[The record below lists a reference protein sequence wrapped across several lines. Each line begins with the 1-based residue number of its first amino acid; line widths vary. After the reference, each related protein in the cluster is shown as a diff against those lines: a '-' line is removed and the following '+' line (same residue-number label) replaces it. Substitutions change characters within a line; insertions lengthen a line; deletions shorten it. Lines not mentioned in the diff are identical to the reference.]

1 MTGSFTIPRDAYGF
15 PVDVSQTL
23 TTQRTLK
30 NLRNV
35 CNLSQ
40 ICSKASKA
48 DILEDYSLLTD
59 DDQAMIHL
67 CFEAS
72 GLKVKETACVVNP
85 KIKKRKEAS
94 QTERRQY
101 AKQFAEAKQAEY
113 QSWVDNQV
121 FDLVDVRKLKVK
133 NYVTGR
139 WVLTIKR
146 TKDGE
151 FQKCKARWVLR
162 GFQDKQ
168 KDQQQT
174 DSPAATRPGFRLAAQ
189 VAANNYWDLY
199 HIDLKTAFLQGE
211 AYDETRDIICELP
224 KEAGLPWY
232 TVARMK
238 KPAYGLNDAPRRW
251 WNIVDQKLRSY
262 RLEPTRADRCCYVL
276 YDDSK
281 HVVSNVQ
288 QTSIN
293 ANNLDDALSYLLD
306 PVTGSNAK
314 GRKVHGVVCLHVD
327 NLFLAGDACFH
338 AQVCQRLRKDF
349 SIGSEDTNDIQFVG
363 QRIKWMYNE
372 KNGKGSK
379 HFIRVD
385 QNLAIEE
392 LEEIK
397 VDKGLK
403 DETPCTPSMHTEY
416 RSVLGQI
423 NWLQSRTQY
432 HIGYKFSRCASQASS
447 PTIGDVKTL
456 NKLVRTIRSQPVTLN
471 FWPLESPCR
480 IIGFPDASYKNNED
494 KSSQRA
500 HCIFLATE
508 RSKSSARVDTYGSL
522 VDYESHKITATTMS
536 TTVAELYALM
546 KCFGTCQFIRGLW
559 ADLSGESAPIHIR
572 TDANNL
578 VTTAS
583 TTHVPEQKETIHL
596 IQMLRKESGTGNIQ
610 DLAHVR
616 SEYCLSDALTK
627 HSAKPDELIRAV
639 ETGLLKQVDVHPP
652 FRSLLKHKAYLG
664 LWITRFVKNPLKVIS
679 FLGEQVQDQVLAAWY
694 QQ

>member
-1 MTGSFTIPRDAYGF
+1 
-15 PVDVSQTL
+15 V
-23 TTQRTLK
+23 
-30 NLRNV
+30 
-35 CNLSQ
+35 
-40 ICSKASKA
+40 
-48 DILEDYSLLTD
+48 
-59 DDQAMIHL
+59 
-67 CFEAS
+67 
-72 GLKVKETACVVNP
+72 
-85 KIKKRKEAS
+85 
-94 QTERRQY
+94 
-101 AKQFAEAKQAEY
+101 
-113 QSWVDNQV
+113 
-121 FDLVDVRKLKVK
+121 
-133 NYVTGR
+133 
-139 WVLTIKR
+139 
-146 TKDGE
+146 
-151 FQKCKARWVLR
+151 
-162 GFQDKQ
+162 
-168 KDQQQT
+168 
-174 DSPAATRPGFRLAAQ
+174 
-189 VAANNYWDLY
+189 
-199 HIDLKTAFLQGE
+199 
-211 AYDETRDIICELP
+211 
-224 KEAGLPWY
+224 
-232 TVARMK
+232 
-238 KPAYGLNDAPRRW
+238 
-251 WNIVDQKLRSY
+251 
-262 RLEPTRADRCCYVL
+262 
-276 YDDSK
+276 
-281 HVVSNVQ
+281 
-288 QTSIN
+288 
-293 ANNLDDALSYLLD
+293 
-306 PVTGSNAK
+306 
-314 GRKVHGVVCLHVD
+314 
-327 NLFLAGDACFH
+327 
-338 AQVCQRLRKDF
+338 
-349 SIGSEDTNDIQFVG
+349 
-363 QRIKWMYNE
+363 
-372 KNGKGSK
+372 
-379 HFIRVD
+379 
-385 QNLAIEE
+385 
-392 LEEIK
+392 
-397 VDKGLK
+397 
-403 DETPCTPSMHTEY
+403 HTEY

-432 HIGYKFSRCASQASS
+432 HIGHKFSRCASQASS

-664 LWITRFVKNPLKVIS
+664 LWITRFVKNPLKVVS
-679 FLGEQVQDQVLAAWY
+679 FLGEEVQDQVLAAWY
-694 QQ
+694 QQGTA